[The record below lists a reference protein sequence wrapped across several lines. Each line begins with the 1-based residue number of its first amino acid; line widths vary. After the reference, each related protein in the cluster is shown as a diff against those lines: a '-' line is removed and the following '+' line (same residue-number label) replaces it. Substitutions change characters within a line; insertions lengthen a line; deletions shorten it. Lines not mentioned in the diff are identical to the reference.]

1 MISVIRVVLGQ
12 LETPGSSDEERGPG
26 SSNGLREGEDLGIRE
41 PRAVLTTRK
50 VWMVVVANPGGIA
63 GVRYALCVIGG
74 SRTVCG
80 SRFRRPLLLLAC
92 GAPKI
97 AELPHDS
104 EREGYFPRA

>member
-63 GVRYALCVIGG
+63 GVRYACVV
-74 SRTVCG
+74 RN
-80 SRFRRPLLLLAC
+80 RRQSHGVWLKVPEATAVASLR
-92 GAPKI
+92 GTKDRRAPT
-97 AELPHDS
+97 
-104 EREGYFPRA
+104 